1 MKFVIGPDGSVAT
14 AQVKSSTLGSPAVE
28 SCLVG
33 QFRRMTFPQPHG
45 TVVVTYPI
53 AFAPQ

>member
-1 MKFVIGPDGSVAT
+1 VKFVIGPDGSVAT